1 MAFKSKSKNT
11 MEVQLEKS
19 QKGKTQKP
27 NFEKKKNRVYP
38 YIVMEFLKIKLHYIK
53 TLCSK

>member
-1 MAFKSKSKNT
+1 

-27 NFEKKKNRVYP
+27 NFEKKKKKPRVP
-38 YIVMEFLKIKLHYIK
+38 IHSDGVLKNKIALYKNLMLK
-53 TLCSK
+53 VAC